1 MALEGMLPHV
11 DVGSGSPVVLL
22 HGFGLDARMWA
33 DQVAGLSR
41 RHRVLAPDLP
51 GFGPDGA
58 EHGVARPAE
67 EVFRL
72 LSTKALGPVH
82 LVGLS
87 YGGAVAV
94 DLTLAH
100 PEAVR
105 TLVLV
110 DALLIGERSGIDAW
124 PECVEHAKQNDLAAA
139 RAAWLGAA
147 LFSRVRARTDLR
159 ERTQEMVGAY
169 RCSHWRET
177 LRTVWERPTAK
188 SLLADIRCRTL
199 VLVGEADSPEFK
211 AMANAY
217 AQGIPGA
224 TLVEMEGVGHMGPM
238 EAPERFNRLLGDFIE
253 ADEAA
258 MPVLPSSTR
267 LEFRTWQRDNL
278 PLGMQ
283 LWGDAQVTA
292 FITAR
297 PFTPL
302 QVEERVRQ
310 EVLGQA
316 TYGMQYG
323 PVFLRSSGELVGCCG
338 FRPRPA
344 TPGTLELGFLL
355 RPQFWGLGLA
365 TEAARAAVE
374 HGFGALGATAVFA
387 GHHPENLGSRRVLE
401 KLGFRRTHLEHYPP
415 TGLDHP
421 SYLLTREAFFS
432 EPPSP

>member
-1 MALEGMLPHV
+1 MTESGVASVCAGSVHSAFTHCPSFKPWLGGQSVSAWQTKARHSAGVSGTPPGTTSQMPTSLPVCVSVNAVLPACASCPAVWLSVHSPLRWHLALNSRPSV
-11 DVGSGSPVVLL
+11 S
-22 HGFGLDARMWA
+22 
-33 DQVAGLSR
+33 SR
-41 RHRVLAPDLP
+41 RR
-51 GFGPDGA
+51 
-58 EHGVARPAE
+58 
-67 EVFRL
+67 
-72 LSTKALGPVH
+72 S
-82 LVGLS
+82 
-87 YGGAVAV
+87 
-94 DLTLAH
+94 LTLLQPPAH
-100 PEAVR
+100 NTKSAHSALTQKPRPEIAP
-105 TLVLV
+105 
-110 DALLIGERSGIDAW
+110 I
-124 PECVEHAKQNDLAAA
+124 KA

-374 HGFGALGATAVFA
+374 HGFGALDATAVFA